1 MRRGIF
7 ITVEGTDGSGKTTQV
22 RRMEAHLKEKGY
34 DILLVREPGGTRI
47 SEKIR
52 SIILDPENQEM
63 GKVTEMLLY
72 ASARAQLVFEV
83 IKPAMESGKIVI
95 CDRFV
100 DSSYV
105 YQGFGRGISLET
117 IKEVNRAALDG
128 ISPDITFFFD
138 VSPEIA
144 LKRRYSTTG
153 ADRIEKEKMAFHMK
167 VYEGYKTLA
176 SIYPE
181 RIKTIDSAR
190 SVEEI
195 WEDVRMW
202 LDRITDNDAGKMGEV

>member
-1 MRRGIF
+1 MGRGIF

-22 RRMEAHLKEKGY
+22 RRMEAYLKEKGY
-34 DILLVREPGGTRI
+34 DVLLVREPGGTRI

-63 GKVTEMLLY
+63 GIVTEMLLY

-83 IKPAMESGKIVI
+83 IKPAIENGKIVI

-117 IKEVNRAALDG
+117 IEEANRAALGG
-128 ISPDITFFFD
+128 ISPDITFSFD

-144 LKRRYSTTG
+144 LKRRFASTG

-167 VYEGYKTLA
+167 VYDGYKKLA
-176 SIYPE
+176 SMHTE
-181 RIKTIDSAR
+181 RIKTIDSTR

-195 WEDVRMW
+195 WEDVRKW
-202 LDRITDNDAGKMGEV
+202 LDRIIDK